1 MQRRIWSSA
10 LCTMLILLAA
20 TIRPAPALAQTGQP
34 QEGTQN
40 LTIFTQYPSQE
51 AAIGETITFAL
62 KLRGGAAPQVVNLE
76 VQDLPTEWK
85 ATFRGGGKIV
95 HSAYVTPTEDTA
107 VDLRVE
113 PPQTVSAGT
122 YRFVVLA
129 RGTNAEARL
138 PIELIL
144 QEQLPPSL
152 HFDIDLPTL
161 RGTPDTTFRYNATL
175 RNDGDKDIAV
185 NLVADA
191 PQAFQV
197 SFKLSGQDVTSI
209 PLAAKESKS
218 LSIEARALS
227 SVPAGAY
234 QINVQAQGGEAQAS
248 TTLTAEVTGQPE
260 LSVTAPDGRLSG
272 QAYAGSD
279 TPITL
284 VVQNTGSAPARGIE
298 LSASPPSGWSVT
310 FDPEQIPEVPSGQQ
324 VNVTAHV
331 RPAEQAVAG
340 DYMVTITARPA
351 EGASKSADFRITVL
365 TSTLWGIVGVVL
377 IAVAVGVVGLAVARF
392 GRR

>member
-1 MQRRIWSSA
+1 MRRIWTRV
-10 LCTMLILLAA
+10 LWTTLILLATTLGA
-20 TIRPAPALAQTGQP
+20 APALAQTEQP
-34 QEGTQN
+34 QQGSQN
-40 LTIFTQYPSQE
+40 LVIFTQYPSQE
-51 AAIGETITFAL
+51 AAIGENTTFEL
-62 KLRGGAAPQVVNLE
+62 KLRGGTAPQIVKLE
-76 VQDLPTEWK
+76 VQELPADWK
-85 ATFRGGGKIV
+85 ASFRGGGKIV
-95 HSAYVTPTEDTA
+95 HSAYVTPTADTT
-107 VDLRVE
+107 VELRVE
-113 PPQTVSAGT
+113 PPQTVTAGT

-129 RGTNAEARL
+129 RGENTQASL
-138 PIELIL
+138 PIELTL
-144 QEQLPPSL
+144 QEQLPPNL
-152 HFDIDLPTL
+152 KFDVDLPTL

-175 RNDGDKDIAV
+175 RNEGDKDLSV

-191 PQAFQV
+191 PQPFQV

-227 SVPAGAY
+227 DVSAGAY
-234 QINVQAQGGEAQAS
+234 QINVLAQGGDVQAQ
-248 TTLTAEVTGQPE
+248 TTLTAEVAGQPE
-260 LSVTAPDGRLSG
+260 LTVTAPDGRLSG
-272 QAYAGSD
+272 QAYAGAD

-310 FDPEQIPEVPSGQQ
+310 FDPKQIPEVPNGQQ
-324 VNVTAHV
+324 VNVTAHI

>member
-1 MQRRIWSSA
+1 M
-10 LCTMLILLAA
+10 
-20 TIRPAPALAQTGQP
+20 
-34 QEGTQN
+34 
-40 LTIFTQYPSQE
+40 
-51 AAIGETITFAL
+51 
-62 KLRGGAAPQVVNLE
+62 RGA
-76 VQDLPTEWK
+76 
-85 ATFRGGGKIV
+85 
-95 HSAYVTPTEDTA
+95 
-107 VDLRVE
+107 
-113 PPQTVSAGT
+113 
-122 YRFVVLA
+122 
-129 RGTNAEARL
+129 NAEARL

-234 QINVQAQGGEAQAS
+234 QINVQAQGGVAQAS

-310 FDPEQIPEVPSGQQ
+310 FDPKQIPEVPSGQQ

-340 DYMVTITARPA
+340 DYMVTITARRA